1 MARTHAAIEAMIEL
15 SSECSFMSTYALP
28 SLVTSLALIV
38 YLGVSLNVGRARMK
52 YQVKPPAVTGDPN
65 FERVLR
71 VQQNTLEQLVFFLP
85 VLWLFVVY
93 VNPTWGAGLGAIWVI
108 GRILYAWGYYQAA
121 EKRGPGF
128 GISLLSSFILLVGGL
143 VGIILNLVKG

>member
-1 MARTHAAIEAMIEL
+1 
-15 SSECSFMSTYALP
+15 MSTYALP
-28 SLVTSLALIV
+28 SLVTSLALMV
-38 YLGVSLNVGRARMK
+38 YLVIFVNVGRARVK

-85 VLWLFVVY
+85 ALWLFGVY
-93 VNPTWGAGLGAIWVI
+93 VSAAWGAGIGVVWVI

-128 GISLLSSFILLVGGL
+128 GLSFLSALVLLLGGL
-143 VGIILNLVKG
+143 AGIILNLMKG

>member
-1 MARTHAAIEAMIEL
+1 
-15 SSECSFMSTYALP
+15 MSTYAFP
-28 SLVTSLALIV
+28 SLVTSLALMV
-38 YLGVSLNVGRARMK
+38 YLVVSLNVGRARVK
-52 YQVKPPAVTGDPN
+52 YQVKAPAISGDPN

-85 VLWLFVVY
+85 VLWLFAMY
-93 VNPTWGAGLGAIWVI
+93 VSPVWGAGIGAVWVL

-128 GISLLSSFILLVGGL
+128 GLSFLSALILLLGGF
-143 VGIILNLVKG
+143 VGIILNLMKG